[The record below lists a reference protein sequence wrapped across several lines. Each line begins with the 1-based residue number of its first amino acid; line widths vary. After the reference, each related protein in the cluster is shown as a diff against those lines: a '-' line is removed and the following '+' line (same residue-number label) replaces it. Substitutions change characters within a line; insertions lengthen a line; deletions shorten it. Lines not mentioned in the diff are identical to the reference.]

1 MQDPQFFAAEAE
13 GYFKVPETGTWQFS
27 SLYDEVWIDGRLV
40 IDNRGEIKKNFRHD
54 GALVLEKGI
63 HHVKVVFLSNVNG
76 GWTTARNKGE
86 VLTRLVGTEKW
97 KNLSIR

>member
-1 MQDPQFFAAEAE
+1 M
-13 GYFKVPETGTWQFS
+13 
-27 SLYDEVWIDGRLV
+27 

-97 KNLSIR
+97 KTLSIR